1 MGARRTPCG
10 WRLLFFLA
18 LLLAEVRHGS
28 SSSSSGVKAG
38 AAADALPPRL
48 SSAEVHTLRR
58 IAANMGISHWNFSGN
73 PCEPNGSLVCDCSF
87 NNNTICHATEIF
99 LKEQNFTGQLPPDF
113 ADLPHLLQLDL
124 SRNVFHGTVP
134 DRWARMRLQG
144 L

>member
-48 SSAEVHTLRR
+48 SSAEGMCVCS
-58 IAANMGISHWNFSGN
+58 APANALLYLCHRVIPLSSAF
-73 PCEPNGSLVCDCSF
+73 GSMVRKH
-87 NNNTICHATEIF
+87 I
-99 LKEQNFTGQLPPDF
+99 
-113 ADLPHLLQLDL
+113 
-124 SRNVFHGTVP
+124 
-134 DRWARMRLQG
+134 
-144 L
+144 